1 MEALPR
7 CGAGRA
13 CAERGKRVLDHA
25 QWPQGINHAGG
36 AGRSLGSRG
45 SSRDLVSGSKAALV
59 LLRLSHRLVRSI
71 DGCEASAC
79 DAKRNRSAFV
89 IASPDRERATGP
101 NLFQQAGTDQLSDD
115 LSGCSALNSRQPS
128 ACSGDED
135 GEVRLHAG

>member
-1 MEALPR
+1 M
-7 CGAGRA
+7 
-13 CAERGKRVLDHA
+13 LDHA

-71 DGCEASAC
+71 DGCEASAYD

-89 IASPDRERATGP
+89 IASPDRERATRP
-101 NLFQQAGTDQLSDD
+101 DPDHASHDAFFARQAS
-115 LSGCSALNSRQPS
+115 
-128 ACSGDED
+128 
-135 GEVRLHAG
+135 